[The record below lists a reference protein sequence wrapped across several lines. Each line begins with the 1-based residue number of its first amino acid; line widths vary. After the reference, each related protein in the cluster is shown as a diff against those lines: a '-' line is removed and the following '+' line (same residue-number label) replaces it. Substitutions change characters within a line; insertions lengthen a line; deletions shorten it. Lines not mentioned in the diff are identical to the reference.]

1 MQVCDQLGAVLL
13 PHFCVLVPVQVFSLE
28 RSNVYLEE
36 MVTRKFNVPFFVK
49 SEHQFEQSYPSTS
62 RER

>member
-1 MQVCDQLGAVLL
+1 MQLCGQLVLL
-13 PHFCVLVPVQVFSLE
+13 LPQFYVLVPVQVFSLE

>member
-1 MQVCDQLGAVLL
+1 ML
-13 PHFCVLVPVQVFSLE
+13 PDACMLVPVQVFSLE

-36 MVTRKFNVPFFVK
+36 MDTRKFNVPFFVK